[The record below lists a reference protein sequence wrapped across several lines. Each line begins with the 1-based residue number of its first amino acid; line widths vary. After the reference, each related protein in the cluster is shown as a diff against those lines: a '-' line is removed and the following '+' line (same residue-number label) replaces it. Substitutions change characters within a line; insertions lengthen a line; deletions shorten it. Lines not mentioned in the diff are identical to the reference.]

1 MGLRGTIG
9 YVAPEYGF
17 GHIEPSTNG
26 DIYSYGIL
34 VLETVTG
41 KRPTDT
47 IFRRGLRLRE
57 YVERALDHS
66 MMDVIDKR
74 LQDELQT
81 ADDISRKKK
90 LDCLMWLL
98 RLGLRCSQEMPLSRM
113 RSGDIVNQLCAIIES
128 LP

>member
-1 MGLRGTIG
+1 M
-9 YVAPEYGF
+9 V
-17 GHIEPSTNG
+17 STNG

-41 KRPTDT
+41 KRPTDL
-47 IFRRGLRLRE
+47 IFRQRLRLRE
-57 YVERALDHS
+57 YVEQALGHS

-90 LDCLMWLL
+90 MDCLTSLLELGMW
-98 RLGLRCSQEMPLSRM
+98 CSDETPTRRM
-113 RSGDIVNQLCAIIES
+113 LTGDIVRQLEAIKES
-128 LP
+128 LS